1 MAGGAVVASKGPV
14 LKGLHAASVKKHL
27 AIAIGWS
34 IFAML
39 AAKYTINEPKKAKY
53 AEYYK

>member
-39 AAKYTINEPKKAKY
+39 AAKFTINEPKKAKY